1 MMLVS
6 FAANCPLRAPTN
18 RRRKQANFWRS
29 DARERTTLLWHRI
42 SAQYCP
48 RCSSA
53 TSDEVHVME
62 RLRICMHWL
71 RNWFLRV
78 MSQRNRRDSQGS
90 LTSLVSIYISGQRQ
104 LLPGTGTGYV
114 AYKKPD
120 YEHALSRSDADVLM
134 FLFETLGGWSEP
146 VVRLFRRM
154 KDKVRNKLTK
164 RQYEH
169 EVSWSTSTWLAL
181 QAQRLSVALHIASAW
196 EIATEMQLAGGG
208 GEAPATA

>member
-90 LTSLVSIYISGQRQ
+90 LTSLVSIYIPPSSTRRGSLIADPVRC
-104 LLPGTGTGYV
+104 LAPFASLSLPC
-114 AYKKPD
+114 K
-120 YEHALSRSDADVLM
+120 
-134 FLFETLGGWSEP
+134 
-146 VVRLFRRM
+146 
-154 KDKVRNKLTK
+154 
-164 RQYEH
+164 
-169 EVSWSTSTWLAL
+169 
-181 QAQRLSVALHIASAW
+181 AW
-196 EIATEMQLAGGG
+196 ESDSKGGNSG
-208 GEAPATA
+208 RCPL